1 LKLAQGLKDECIIF
15 LCSDKIYCSR
25 TSCKVK
31 KTEFFELNTVQGTR
45 HKAKGREAGR
55 PGGWEV
61 GRGPVEKFIEFIGFI
76 RVNRKRLLPS
86 SYC

>member
-61 GRGPVEKFIEFIGFI
+61 GRSELIEVKALAELEKRQKTI
-76 RVNRKRLLPS
+76 
-86 SYC
+86 